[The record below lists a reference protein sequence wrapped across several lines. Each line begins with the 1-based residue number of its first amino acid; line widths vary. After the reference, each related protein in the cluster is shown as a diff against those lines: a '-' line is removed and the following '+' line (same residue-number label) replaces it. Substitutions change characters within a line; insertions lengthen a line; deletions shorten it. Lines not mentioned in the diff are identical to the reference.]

1 MNILLDDLPEAI
13 AIDGKEYPVNW
24 DHRTGI
30 DIILDFESPGLTI
43 EEKGILLV
51 RRLYHEPLPVN
62 ISEAIRLGIKFLNGG
77 NDEVE
82 ENPFADHYRLYSFE
96 KDANLIYA
104 AFRQT
109 HGVDLQKERL
119 HWWTFLALF
128 QDLGADTAF
137 CTLVNL
143 RRRVKSG
150 EATKEEREHALK
162 MGEAFELP
170 EVDELLDDEEIE
182 RAEMFA
188 KLAERGM

>member
-1 MNILLDDLPEAI
+1 M
-13 AIDGKEYPVNW
+13 
-24 DHRTGI
+24 
-30 DIILDFESPGLTI
+30 
-43 EEKGILLV
+43 
-51 RRLYHEPLPVN
+51 
-62 ISEAIRLGIKFLNGG
+62 
-77 NDEVE
+77 
-82 ENPFADHYRLYSFE
+82 
-96 KDANLIYA
+96 IYA

-162 MGEAFELP
+162 MGEAFDLP
-170 EVDELLDDEEIE
+170 EIDELLDDEEIE